1 MTTFT
6 KAQLATRVLRDLGLY
21 GSEETPS
28 AVDQADAEETVG
40 SEILLLAA
48 KDIPIWNGSATSI
61 PEQYLTALS
70 RRLGLAIGPGFGL
83 FTLVEAEQA
92 MPLAENNLRILAQ
105 TGPTYET
112 QTAEY
117 F

>member
-6 KAQLATRVLRDLGLY
+6 QAELAVRVLRDLGLY
-21 GSEETPS
+21 GAEETPS
-28 AVDQADAEETVG
+28 SADQEWAEQTIS

-48 KDIPIWNGSATSI
+48 KDIPIWDGGQTSI
-61 PEQYLTALS
+61 PEDYLTALS
-70 RRLGLAIGPGFGL
+70 RRLGLAIGPSFGL

-92 MPLAENNLRILAQ
+92 MVLAEQNLRILGMTPASGDPQ
-105 TGPTYET
+105 QG
-112 QTAEY
+112 EY